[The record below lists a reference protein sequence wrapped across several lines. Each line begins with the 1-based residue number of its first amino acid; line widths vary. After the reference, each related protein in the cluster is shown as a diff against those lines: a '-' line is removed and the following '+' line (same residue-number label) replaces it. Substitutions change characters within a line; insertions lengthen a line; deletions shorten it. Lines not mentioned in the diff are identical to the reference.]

1 MRWQNRVKH
10 LQSYWRKQSATKRRG
25 IFYLVL
31 GVSLWFLF
39 LGWRVQ
45 RSGILAFDK
54 TAVSTVVQSTGSRP
68 IRIRLPKFRVDLAVT
83 EAVVTDGTWEI
94 SETGASHWNS
104 SANPVESGNVVIYGH
119 NKNSLFGPIRWLE
132 IGDEVEVTTAEG
144 DTIIYR
150 VEETAVVSPKDINYV
165 LPTNSERLTL
175 YTCTGFLDR
184 QRYIVIALPDSG
196 DF

>member
-1 MRWQNRVKH
+1 M
-10 LQSYWRKQSATKRRG
+10 
-25 IFYLVL
+25 
-31 GVSLWFLF
+31 
-39 LGWRVQ
+39 
-45 RSGILAFDK
+45 
-54 TAVSTVVQSTGSRP
+54 
-68 IRIRLPKFRVDLAVT
+68 PKFRVDLAVT